1 MKPTS
6 LLTVILAGASLA
18 ACNPAKQASEAAPP
32 RPVLAVSVHYA
43 PRERAQAL
51 PGVVKARVESELSFR
66 VGGRLERRLV
76 DAGAFV
82 HRGDALALLDKTDL
96 QLQLE
101 QAEAERAAALSAVS
115 QAGAE
120 EARIVTLARQG
131 WAAGSD
137 LDKTRSVADQARAS
151 LDKAERAVSLARNA
165 LGYSTL
171 EADADG
177 VISATEA
184 EPGQVVAAGAP
195 VVRLAHTD
203 VKEAA
208 VAIPETVVDHVRNA
222 HARVAFWALPGV
234 ATPAVLRELAPNAD
248 PQTRTYAARF
258 SLPEAPAQARLG
270 MSVTVSLAQ
279 DAEPYAR
286 VPIGAVFNE
295 GAGPQVWVVDP
306 ASGALTRTSVTVPSF
321 DAESAYIASGVEE
334 GARIVA
340 LGVHKLDAGQKVRIV
355 ENLAGL

>member
-32 RPVLAVSVHYA
+32 RPVLAVAVHYA

-82 HRGDALALLDKTDL
+82 HRGDPLALLDKTDL

-137 LDKTRSVADQARAS
+137 LDKTRSVADQARAIAVAEVIVLGNGRVIGCDS
-151 LDKAERAVSLARNA
+151 LLVAFRHLRFPPLSAIAKPIRISIIPTLSGFTDCVPPESKIQRRSGPRCHPAEDAA
-165 LGYSTL
+165 LR
-171 EADADG
+171 
-177 VISATEA
+177 ATESGKQL
-184 EPGQVVAAGAP
+184 GQSP
-195 VVRLAHTD
+195 TH
-203 VKEAA
+203 
-208 VAIPETVVDHVRNA
+208 
-222 HARVAFWALPGV
+222 
-234 ATPAVLRELAPNAD
+234 
-248 PQTRTYAARF
+248 
-258 SLPEAPAQARLG
+258 
-270 MSVTVSLAQ
+270 
-279 DAEPYAR
+279 
-286 VPIGAVFNE
+286 
-295 GAGPQVWVVDP
+295 
-306 ASGALTRTSVTVPSF
+306 
-321 DAESAYIASGVEE
+321 
-334 GARIVA
+334 
-340 LGVHKLDAGQKVRIV
+340 
-355 ENLAGL
+355 

>member
-1 MKPTS
+1 MKPAPFLMT
-6 LLTVILAGASLA
+6 LLA
-18 ACNPAKQASEAAPP
+18 ALALCGCSPPKPASEAAPA
-32 RPVLAVSVHYA
+32 RPVLAASIHYA
-43 PRERAQAL
+43 PVERAQTL
-51 PGVVKARVESELSFR
+51 PGVVKARTESELSFR

-82 HRGDALALLDKTDL
+82 HRGDPLARLDKTDL
-96 QLQLE
+96 QLQVE
-101 QAEAERAAALSAVS
+101 QAEAEQAAAQSALAQS
-115 QAGAE
+115 AAE
-120 EARIVTLARQG
+120 EARVTTLAHQG
-131 WAAGSD
+131 WAAASD
-137 LDKTRSVADQARAS
+137 LDKTKAAADQARAS

-177 VISATEA
+177 VVSATEA

-208 VAIPETVVDHVRNA
+208 VAIPETIVDRVRGA

-234 ATPAVLRELAPNAD
+234 TVAAELRELAPNAD
-248 PQTRTYAARF
+248 PTTRTYAARF
-258 SLPEAPAQARLG
+258 RLPDAPAQARLG

-286 VPIGAVFNE
+286 VPLGAVFNE

-306 ASGALTRTSVTVPSF
+306 ASGALRRASVQVPAF

-334 GARIVA
+334 GAKIVA
-340 LGVHKLDAGQKVRIV
+340 LGVHKLDAGQKVRVV

>member
-1 MKPTS
+1 MKSTS
-6 LLTVILAGASLA
+6 LLLTSIAGFALAG
-18 ACNPAKQASEAAPP
+18 CNPPRQASEPAPP
-32 RPVLAVSVHYA
+32 RPVLVAAVHYA
-43 PRERAQAL
+43 PLERAQAL

-76 DAGAFV
+76 DSGAFV

-101 QAEAERAAALSAVS
+101 QAEAERAAALSAVT

-120 EARIVTLARQG
+120 EARVSTLARQG

-137 LDKTRSVADQARAS
+137 LDKTKSAADQARAS

-177 VISATEA
+177 VVSATEA

-195 VVRLAHTD
+195 VIRLAHTD

-208 VAIPETVVDHVRNA
+208 VAVPETLVDRLRSA

-234 ATPAVLRELAPNAD
+234 STPAVLRELAPNAD
-248 PQTRTYAARF
+248 PATRTYAARF

-279 DAEPYAR
+279 DAQPYAR
-286 VPIGAVFNE
+286 VPIGAVFDD
-295 GAGPQVWVVDP
+295 GAGPQVWVVDG
-306 ASGALTRTSVTVPSF
+306 AGALTRASVTVPSF
-321 DAESAYIASGVEE
+321 DAESAFIASGVEE
-334 GARIVA
+334 GAKIVA
-340 LGVHKLDAGQKVRIV
+340 LGVHKLDAGQKVRVV
-355 ENLAGL
+355 EDLAGL